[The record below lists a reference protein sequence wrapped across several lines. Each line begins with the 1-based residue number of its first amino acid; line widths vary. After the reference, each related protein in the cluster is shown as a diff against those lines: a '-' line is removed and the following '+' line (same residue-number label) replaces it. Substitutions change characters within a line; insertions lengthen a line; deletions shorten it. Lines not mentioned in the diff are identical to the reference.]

1 MKSPFE
7 LESSTGLPRPQANR
21 WRERALMAAVVAAM
35 VLSLIGLVH
44 R

>member
-1 MKSPFE
+1 MKSPSE
-7 LESSTGLPRPQANR
+7 LESSTGLPRPEANR
-21 WRERALMAAVVAAM
+21 WRERALMVAVLAAM